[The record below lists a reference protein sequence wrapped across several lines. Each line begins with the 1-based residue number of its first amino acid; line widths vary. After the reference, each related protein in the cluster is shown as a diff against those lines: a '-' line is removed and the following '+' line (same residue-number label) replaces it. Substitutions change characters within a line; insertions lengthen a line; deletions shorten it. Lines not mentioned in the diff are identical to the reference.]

1 MNDFNP
7 RTPYLVPQI
16 SVEQLRT
23 AEKLAAEDL
32 KKARVAIAKIEGF
45 LDATPNAHAAMMNPI
60 YLKEALESSEIE
72 NINTTLLE
80 VLQQRLNP
88 IKKSQSNSQLVVNY
102 FYALNWG
109 IDGLKEVGLS
119 NRLIK
124 GLHNKLMPTEDPE
137 YRRVQVYIGDGRG
150 TVRYTPPE
158 AQHIAH
164 LIGEWQKLVNL
175 EVKIDPLIIAS
186 AGHYQFEAIH
196 PFADGNGRTGRMLLT
211 LHLVNSNLLAA
222 PAIHIS
228 QYINSNKSKY
238 YQLLRAV
245 TEKGELDQFIHYL
258 IKGFAQQANHSYRL
272 LRNLDRMRNDCK
284 RDIRANLPHIYSA
297 ELIEAIFVNPVQTP
311 VNLAKDLKIHYV
323 TASKY
328 LKALSEAN
336 HLNVFKHGRYTYYI
350 NAKMLELLEEKGR
363 QRFKD

>member
-1 MNDFNP
+1 MSDFDP

-16 SVEQLRT
+16 SIKQLRA

-45 LDATPNAHAAMMNPI
+45 LDATPNAHAAMINPI

-88 IKKSQSNSQLVVNY
+88 VKKSQTNSQLVVNY
-102 FYALNWG
+102 FFALNWG
-109 IDGLKEVGLS
+109 IESLKNVGLS
-119 NRLIK
+119 NRLIQ
-124 GLHNKLMPTEDPE
+124 GLHHRLIPTEDPE
-137 YRRVQVYIGDGRG
+137 YRRVQVVIGDGRG
-150 TVRYTPPE
+150 AVRYTPPQ
-158 AQHIAH
+158 AQYIPQ
-164 LIGEWQKLVNL
+164 LISEWQKLVNT
-175 EVKIDPLIIAS
+175 ETKIDPLIIAS

-211 LHLVNSNLLAA
+211 LHLVHANLLAA

-245 TEKGELDQFIHYL
+245 TEKGELERFVQYL
-258 IKGFAQQANHSYRL
+258 VKGFAQQATHSYRL
-272 LRNLDRMRNDCK
+272 LRNLDRMRNECK
-284 RDIRANLPHIYSA
+284 RNIRSNIPHVYSA

-311 VNLAKDLKIHYV
+311 VNLAKDLGIHYI

-328 LKALSEAN
+328 LKVLAQAG
-336 HLNVFKHGRYTYYI
+336 HLDVFKHGRYVYYI
-350 NAKMLELLEEKGR
+350 NTKMLDLLEEKGR
-363 QRFKD
+363 QRFNN